1 MIAEYWVKKI
11 LSTKKT
17 KHIMD
22 ALADRDVLEQA
33 ADETLQS
40 VRCKSITKDMILG
53 KVKLTKEERL
63 RVEKVPWYV
72 KKFII
77 HREQCLDELQNM
89 VILQLAIPMPYNEVI
104 LHAVDKDREIYPTHF
119 YPWSVLLHAIKLFLE
134 PISEKIAIYDSSAGR
149 KGKGQ
154 TFGVERMKSFMRRY
168 NECKAFW
175 KGDFR
180 KFYLS
185 IPHEVIMDTFRQYIS
200 DELFLSFFE
209 RNVLNFESDDAILE
223 LLHEEIEKKKKYCHW
238 ASDVPFREYDKR
250 GITTGSPISQII
262 GNMVNTKID
271 REMKEVQK
279 VKGYHR
285 HCDDTYGLALDVE
298 EGFKYLNALDGVCNK
313 NGIVLKASSFAAP
326 LRNELL
332 NIDGRGAD
340 FMGFVFS
347 RDNCRLRK
355 RNKLHFAKKIAKV
368 KSRKRRQE
376 ILAAYWGI
384 MKWGRCRHLWYTVT
398 NKNYMA
404 FSDFGINGNKEI
416 SIIDGKRCFN
426 VQPTTQSVI
435 QNIPITVLDFEDDLV
450 IKGKSGRCSVLI
462 SMSDGS
468 KKKFITSST
477 EMRGQLNDGRKLE
490 ESEEWKKL
498 GKKFFPQPSVV
509 RYKSLGGNKGT
520 YYLE

>member
-1 MIAEYWVKKI
+1 MIADYWVKKI
-11 LSTKKT
+11 LSTKKA

-33 ADETLQS
+33 SDDSLQA
-40 VRCKSITKDMILG
+40 VGYKSITRDMILHN
-53 KVKLTKEERL
+53 VKLTDEDEERI
-63 RVEKVPWYV
+63 RKMPWFV
-72 KKFII
+72 RKFIL
-77 HREQCLDELQNM
+77 HRDEYIDELQNM
-89 VILQLAIPMPYNEVI
+89 IILQLDIPMPYNRVI
-104 LHAVDKDREIYPTHF
+104 VKAVDKDREIYPTHF
-119 YPWSVLLHAIKLFLE
+119 YPWSVLLHAFKLFLE

-154 TFGVERMKSFMRRY
+154 TFGVERMKSFMRMHK
-168 NECKAFW
+168 EFTAFW

-185 IPHEVIMDTFRQYIS
+185 IPHDVIMMVMRQFIS
-200 DELFLSFFE
+200 DNLFLSFFE
-209 RNVLNFESDDAILE
+209 RNVLNFQSDDTILE
-223 LLHEEIEKKKKYCHW
+223 LLYEEIERKKKYCHW
-238 ASDVPFREYDKR
+238 ASDVPFKEYDKR

-262 GNMVNTKID
+262 GNMVNTLID
-271 REMKEVQK
+271 RKMKEVYK

-285 HCDDTYGLALDVE
+285 HCDDTFGLALDVE
-298 EGFKYLNALDGVCNK
+298 SGFRFLNALDGVCNEL
-313 NGIVLKASSFAAP
+313 GIVLKASSFSAP
-326 LRNELL
+326 LRNETL
-332 NIDGRGAD
+332 NIDGRAAD

-347 RDNCRLRK
+347 RDNCRMRK
-355 RNKLHFAKKIAKV
+355 RNKLHFAKKMAQV

-384 MKWGRCRHLWYTVT
+384 MKWGRCRHLWNTVT

-498 GKKFFPQPSVV
+498 GKKFFPQQSVV